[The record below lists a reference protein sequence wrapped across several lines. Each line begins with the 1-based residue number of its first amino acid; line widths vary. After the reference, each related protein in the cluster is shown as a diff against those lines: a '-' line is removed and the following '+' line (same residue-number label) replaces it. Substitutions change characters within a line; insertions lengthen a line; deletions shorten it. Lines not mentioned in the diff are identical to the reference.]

1 MKTSKL
7 TTNQRIVYIFALVI
21 LISVSGA
28 VYNSLQT
35 QKLESEID
43 KIYNDNLLSI
53 DYLIEADRDAYQAS
67 IAIMHAVSDK
77 TAATNPER
85 LNTLIGEV
93 FENLDQVNSRYK
105 QFYDIS
111 AFTQNDEHN
120 AYDTYDEEFHSNFE
134 VVTAASN
141 EIVELLKKKQ
151 FSKAAEVYYDKYRPA
166 YTPMRLAMD
175 KYTDLSLKAAQEA
188 YDAGITLSKG
198 IFQNSMIIV
207 GVVFL
212 FILLGGIYLKNSI
225 SRPLN
230 EAMNI
235 VDKMSVGNLQ
245 ININKAKYNKKDQIG
260 FLLLKMD
267 EMANNLRNVIA
278 TVRNGANYINRASVE
293 LSSSAGQLSQGAS
306 LQASSVEEVSSSMEQ
321 MAANIMQ
328 NTDNAKETETIAR
341 KTNKQ
346 VESSNSAVLETVE
359 SMNLIVRKNSIIGEI
374 ARQTNL
380 LALNAAVE
388 AARAGE
394 HGRGFAVVASEIRK
408 LAERSQNAA
417 KEIDDISNTSEK
429 VARNAGDMLN
439 LLVPEIEKTSNLV
452 AEITSA
458 SLEQNEGAN
467 QINDAIQQL
476 NTVVQQ
482 NAASAEELASNS
494 KELNFQADTLRKA
507 ISFFKFDQHEEEYV
521 ADMSDIKEMKDR
533 LEQQHNFVPA
543 NNRNGNGK
551 TSHFRKANAK
561 KETELESEGFKLV
574 LDSADDEMDQEFTKY

>member
-1 MKTSKL
+1 MKLLKL
-7 TTNQRIVYIFALVI
+7 TTNQRIVYIFAFVI
-21 LISVSGA
+21 LISVGGA

-35 QKLESEID
+35 QKLKAEID
-43 KIYNDNLLSI
+43 RIYNDNLLSI

-67 IAIMHAVSDK
+67 IAIMHAISDK
-77 TAATNPER
+77 AAASDPVK
-85 LNTLIGEV
+85 LKALIAEI
-93 FENLDQVNSRYK
+93 FENLDQVNTRYK

-111 AFTQNDEHN
+111 AFTQSDLNNE
-120 AYDTYDEEFHSNFE
+120 YDIHDKEFHENFDL
-134 VVTAASN
+134 VTQASN
-141 EIVELLKKKQ
+141 EIAVLLENKQ
-151 FSKAAEVYYDKYRPA
+151 FNSASDLYHDEYLTAFG
-166 YTPMRLAMD
+166 PMRSAMD
-175 KYTDLSLKAAQEA
+175 KYTDLSLKSAADA
-188 YDAGITLSKG
+188 YHSSITLSDG
-198 IFQNSMIIV
+198 IFRNSMIIV
-207 GVVFL
+207 AAVFI
-212 FILLGGIYLKNSI
+212 FILLGGLYLKNSI

-230 EAMNI
+230 EATAI
-235 VDKMSVGNLQ
+235 VEKMAVGNL
-245 ININKAKYNKKDQIG
+245 NIKIDKEKYNKKDQIG

-267 EMANNLRNVIA
+267 EMAKKIKNVISA
-278 TVRNGANYINRASVE
+278 VSSGAEYINRASVE

-306 LQASSVEEVSSSMEQ
+306 LQASSVEEVSSSMEE

-328 NTDNAKETETIAR
+328 NTDNAKETETIA
-341 KTNKQ
+341 KSTNVQ
-346 VESSNSAVLETVE
+346 VASSNNAVLETVE

-439 LLVPEIEKTSNLV
+439 KLVPEIEKTSNLV
-452 AEITSA
+452 AEITAA

-494 KELNFQADTLRKA
+494 KELNFQADSLKKA
-507 ISFFKFDQHEEEYV
+507 ISFFKFSKDTRGMVAEEEETEP
-521 ADMSDIKEMKDR
+521 IHLN
-533 LEQQHNFVPA
+533 LEEEDDDYMEEPRVEK
-543 NNRNGNGK
+543 NGK
-551 TSHFRKANAK
+551 TK
-561 KETELESEGFKLV
+561 KKNKKGELENDGFKLV
-574 LDSADDEMDQEFTKY
+574 LDTDDSDSDFEKF